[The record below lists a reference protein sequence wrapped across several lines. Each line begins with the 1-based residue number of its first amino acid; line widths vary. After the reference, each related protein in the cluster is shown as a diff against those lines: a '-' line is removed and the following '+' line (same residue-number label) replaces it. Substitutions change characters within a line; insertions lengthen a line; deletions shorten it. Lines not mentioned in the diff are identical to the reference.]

1 MTVKTDTKIINGSRF
16 TNTVTVDGEKRTS
29 TAVKSAS
36 GGGTGSGDTVG
47 HIGVKKAVTNGNV
60 PGDTVFPVTWTYEYD
75 GETHTGELPLRADGV
90 VETLNNVPDGVVVT
104 LTERVPSVA
113 GFDFGDPVFS
123 GAGVSDGVPDSN
135 NAKVRVEGMNRS
147 VFFGIG
153 TIVNPGFPGPWDS
166 SSRGQLER
174 VSRGSRTRFRGSPSA
189 FPAVPERK
197 PRGRPSRGRPPR

>member
-1 MTVKTDTKIINGSRF
+1 MLKVTVDNKGQNFQADRIYVLNMTVKTDTKIINGSRF

-47 HIGVKKAVTNGNV
+47 HIGVKKAVVNGNV
-60 PGDTVFPVTWTYEYD
+60 PGDTVFPVTWSYQYKGATRS
-75 GETHTGELPLRADGV
+75 GELSVRADGV

-123 GAGVSDGVPDSN
+123 RAPARPWPPSGS
-135 NAKVRVEGMNRS
+135 
-147 VFFGIG
+147 
-153 TIVNPGFPGPWDS
+153 TICPT
-166 SSRGQLER
+166 R
-174 VSRGSRTRFRGSPSA
+174 RTRLSSWPRSPWPTSA
-189 FPAVPERK
+189 A
-197 PRGRPSRGRPPR
+197 SD